1 MRSAPDANASDH
13 TMQCMEVWGGN
24 QAVDN
29 GVVMPGLD
37 AWVYSVPLSGDD
49 AGGDIHYVSSCATGR
64 ITRLLV
70 ADVSGHGA
78 GVASVARELRDLMKR
93 YVNYLDQSRFVGEL
107 NARFGALT
115 DSGLFATAF
124 AATYWAP
131 TSTLL
136 ACNAGHPP
144 PLWREGATGRWRL
157 LNPEN
162 ARTTERRE
170 GLTNLPLGVTEP
182 TVYEQ
187 FGVRLKRGDLVLVY
201 TDALIE
207 TPTTDGGRLGVE
219 GLLELVARVEDLS
232 PDGFIR
238 ELRGL
243 LDDGWAGEHSDD
255 DVTML
260 LLRRNDMKPRMGLRD
275 WLDTCKASLFKTV
288 DLLRGRRVPWPEW
301 RMETMGGIFVKR
313 LNDRW
318 GGKEAPEPDAENHQ
332 PNNP

>member
-1 MRSAPDANASDH
+1 
-13 TMQCMEVWGGN
+13 MQCMEVWGGN

-64 ITRLLV
+64 ITRMLV

-78 GVASVARELRDLMKR
+78 SVAQTASELRSLMKR

-107 NARFGALT
+107 NARFGSLT

-131 TSTLL
+131 TSILL

-144 PLWREGATGRWRL
+144 PLWRDGASGQWRL
-157 LNPEN
+157 LTPEN
-162 ARTTERRE
+162 ARTTEQLE

-207 TPTTDGGRLGVE
+207 TPTKDGDRLGVD
-219 GLLELVARVEDLS
+219 GLLDLARSVKDLS

-238 ELRGL
+238 EIRGL
-243 LDDGWAGEHSDD
+243 LDAGWAAEQSDD

-260 LLRRNDMKPRMGLRD
+260 LLRRNDMKPRMGIAD
-275 WLDTCKASLFKTV
+275 WFDTLKASLASV
-288 DLLRGRRVPWPEW
+288 GDLLRGRGAPWPEW
-301 RMETMGGIFVKR
+301 RMETMGGIFLRR
-313 LNDRW
+313 LNFRW
-318 GGKEAPEPDAENHQ
+318 GGKEEAGDSPSKAS
-332 PNNP
+332 

>member
-1 MRSAPDANASDH
+1 MRTAPGANASDH

-64 ITRLLV
+64 ITRMLV

-78 GVASVARELRDLMKR
+78 SVAQTASELRDLMKR

-107 NARFGALT
+107 NARFGSLT

-144 PLWREGATGRWRL
+144 PLWRDGTSGQWRL
-157 LNPEN
+157 LTPEN
-162 ARTTERRE
+162 AKTTERRE

-207 TPTTDGGRLGVE
+207 TPTKEGGRLGVA
-219 GLLELVARVEDLS
+219 GLLELASQVTDLS

-243 LDDGWAGEHSDD
+243 LDDGWAADVSDD

-260 LLRRNDMKPRMGLRD
+260 LLRRNAMKPRMGLAD
-275 WLDTCKASLFKTV
+275 WLGTV
-288 DLLRGRRVPWPEW
+288 RVSIGKVGDLLRGRRVPWPEW
-301 RMETMGGIFVKR
+301 RMETMGGILVKR
-313 LNDRW
+313 LNYRW
-318 GGKEAPEPDAENHQ
+318 GGQEQAGDTGADPDQ
-332 PNNP
+332 Q